1 MLVILLSLAIGMA
14 TRNIGAA
21 LAPSF
26 SVPAVEQRAIVVV
39 VLEVPGM
46 VTFGLWRRSGLANDL
61 IARPRR
67 GGGEGNGAA
76 PAGI

>member
-1 MLVILLSLAIGMA
+1 MA

-21 LAPSF
+21 PAPLL
-26 SVPAVEQRAIVVV
+26 SVPAVEQRAIVMV
-39 VLEVPGM
+39 VLEAPRM
-46 VTFGLWRRSGLANDL
+46 VTFGLWRRNGLANDL